1 MEPILLVD
9 DDVELCD
16 LLREYMANEGFHLET
31 VHTGAEGLVKAV
43 DGNYSLL
50 VLDIMLPD
58 IQGLDVLRRVRA
70 ESRLPVLMLTARGN
84 EMDRIIGLEVGA
96 DDYLPKPCNP
106 RELVARIRSILRRI
120 TPDRSVEVTAPE
132 RIVVGALEL
141 DPGSKVARE
150 SGRLLDLTIVEYEL
164 LQMLATAAGQVVTR
178 ENLVR
183 NVLGREFSPYDHSLD
198 VHVSNLRKKVGR
210 LADGAE
216 RIRNVRGVG
225 YLYAIQS
232 IA

>member
-106 RELVARIRSILRRI
+106 RELVARIRSILRRV

-178 ENLVR
+178 EDLVR